1 MIITIKV
8 ARHAGHGR
16 FVTKGYAHRFPWLT
30 VVETIR
36 INRPSRKRLRKRS
49 R

>member
-1 MIITIKV
+1 MIIIFKV

-16 FVTKGYAHRFPWLT
+16 FVTMGYARRYPWLT

-36 INRPSRKRLRKRS
+36 INVPRRIKRRR
-49 R
+49 

>member
-1 MIITIKV
+1 MTVIFKV

-16 FVTKGYAHRFPWLT
+16 FVNKAYAHRYPWLT

-36 INRPSRKRLRKRS
+36 VRRPSRKRARR
-49 R
+49 

>member
-1 MIITIKV
+1 MIVIRKV

-36 INRPSRKRLRKRS
+36 FNVPRKRLRRRS

>member
-1 MIITIKV
+1 MIIIRKV

-16 FVTKGYAHRFPWLT
+16 FVTRAYARRFPWLT
-30 VVETIR
+30 VVETQRIR
-36 INRPSRKRLRKRS
+36 VTPRKRVRR

>member
-1 MIITIKV
+1 MIITFKV

-16 FVTKGYAHRFPWLT
+16 FVKQSYARRYPWLT

-36 INRPSRKRLRKRS
+36 INVPRRIKRRR
-49 R
+49 

>member
-1 MIITIKV
+1 MIRIQEV

-16 FVTKGYAHRFPWLT
+16 FVPMAYARRFPWLT
-30 VVETIR
+30 VVETMRIR
-36 INRPSRKRLRKRS
+36 VVPRRRLRR

>member
-1 MIITIKV
+1 MIITFKV

-16 FVTKGYAHRFPWLT
+16 FVTKAYAHRFPWLT

-36 INRPSRKRLRKRS
+36 INMPRRIKRQR
-49 R
+49 

>member
-1 MIITIKV
+1 MIIIRKV

-16 FVTKGYAHRFPWLT
+16 FVTRDFAHRFPWLT

-36 INRPSRKRLRKRS
+36 ITWRPRRRR

>member
-1 MIITIKV
+1 MFITRKV

-16 FVTKGYAHRFPWLT
+16 FVTKLYAHRFPWLT

-36 INRPSRKRLRKRS
+36 INVPRKRLRKRS
-49 R
+49 Q